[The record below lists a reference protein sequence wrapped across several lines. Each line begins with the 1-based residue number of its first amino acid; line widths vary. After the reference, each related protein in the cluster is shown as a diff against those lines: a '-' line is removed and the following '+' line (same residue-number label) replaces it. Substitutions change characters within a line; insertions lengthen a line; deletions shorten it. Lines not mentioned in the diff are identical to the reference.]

1 MITIYQAGTNA
12 VRQIVNPLANSQQ
25 EQGVMGKDIVT
36 INCSLPFAVNFG
48 IGDYATVFDSLYKIN
63 VPPVLQKI
71 SGRNYQYTIT
81 LEGRIGDLGKTQF
94 LFLDADNNFTESEF
108 PLRARLIDF
117 ADFLLA
123 NIKRRYPDD
132 PEYPIKNWQISGV
145 QDTDFKDLTFSRNN
159 CLDALNYAIKEFDT
173 EYSLDGT
180 KIYLYKRQP
189 ASGVLLRYGA
199 GLYGLTRQPLDN
211 GNIVNLLYA
220 YGSDKNIGSDYRGG
234 AKRLRMASG
243 LFIQRPLAD
252 NEEVFEDTVIFED
265 IYPHRTGTV
274 TAVTLPYTAPFT
286 FVDSTID
293 FDVNAYLMP
302 DGSAAV
308 VTFNTGLLAG
318 LNFPIHSYDATTKT
332 FTINPDTDETTVTA
346 PSETLTPVVGDQYV
360 ITNIL
365 QPIAYIN
372 KAEADLLTSAQNYLT
387 ANYKPKYTYDITCDP
402 IYFSRNGVSL
412 KLGQSIS
419 LQDSNLAIDLF
430 TRITGMTRNLRVPS
444 GYTLTLS
451 DYITQPLVTK
461 IITLLK
467 SA

>member
-220 YGSDKNIGSDYRGG
+220 YGSDKNIGSDYRG
-234 AKRLRMASG
+234 
-243 LFIQRPLAD
+243 
-252 NEEVFEDTVIFED
+252 
-265 IYPHRTGTV
+265 
-274 TAVTLPYTAPFT
+274 
-286 FVDSTID
+286 
-293 FDVNAYLMP
+293 
-302 DGSAAV
+302 
-308 VTFNTGLLAG
+308 
-318 LNFPIHSYDATTKT
+318 
-332 FTINPDTDETTVTA
+332 
-346 PSETLTPVVGDQYV
+346 
-360 ITNIL
+360 
-365 QPIAYIN
+365 
-372 KAEADLLTSAQNYLT
+372 
-387 ANYKPKYTYDITCDP
+387 
-402 IYFSRNGVSL
+402 
-412 KLGQSIS
+412 
-419 LQDSNLAIDLF
+419 
-430 TRITGMTRNLRVPS
+430 
-444 GYTLTLS
+444 
-451 DYITQPLVTK
+451 
-461 IITLLK
+461 
-467 SA
+467 